1 MSKDNNIVDVNILT
15 CERFDLF
22 LSDYLDKNKLTL
34 KDLCERIDVS
44 YSHVSQIRRSKKNL
58 PIHIA
63 AVFHSSCK
71 LNLNYLASG
80 LGSFYTG
87 DIEALESRLS
97 KIEKK
102 LKGKKLLTKK

>member
-1 MSKDNNIVDVNILT
+1 MSKNNNIGDVNIRI

-63 AVFHSSCK
+63 AAFHSSCK
-71 LNLNYLASG
+71 LNVNYLASG
-80 LGSFYTG
+80 FGSFYTG

-97 KIEKK
+97 QIENKI
-102 LKGKKLLTKK
+102 KGKKLLTKN